1 MEGCF
6 IEFSPPD
13 DSHVLRTIECVNCVA
28 VLKRDDELDEESMAK
43 ELSDA
48 ERGFF
53 RVLTPEEQGEW
64 NAFWFSTPLPQRHSP
79 NMPTPGWDFG
89 SMVETIADA
98 EFDITGV
105 RTERGRY
112 FLTFE
117 PESYPFGGTGCLVAL
132 LECLGNKVA
141 SVNDGT
147 GVVPHIE
154 RTRWEPRLV

>member
-13 DSHVLRTIECVNCVA
+13 DSHVLRTIECVSHVA
-28 VLKRDDELDEESMAK
+28 ALKRDDELDEESMEK
-43 ELSDA
+43 ELSDE
-48 ERGFF
+48 ERAYF
-53 RVLTPEEQGEW
+53 RVLTPEELSEW

-89 SMVETIADA
+89 SMVESIADA

-105 RTERGRY
+105 ATERGRY
-112 FLTFE
+112 YLTFE
-117 PESYPFGGTGCLVAL
+117 PESYPFGGTGCLIAL
-132 LECLGNKVA
+132 LECLGNKVS

-147 GVVPHIE
+147 GTVPHVE
-154 RTRWEPRLV
+154 PVRWEPQHC